1 VLSWPAPLLPTLPGT
16 GAVLKV
22 HDTSRGEMVAT
33 TPGPTA
39 RMYVCGITPYDA
51 THLGHAATY
60 LAFDLVNRV
69 WRDAGHAVHYVQNV
83 TDIDDPLLER
93 ADRDHEDWIVLGMRE
108 TALFREDMTA
118 LRVLPPENY
127 VGAVESIPRIV
138 AHIEDLLDAGLA
150 YVLDDG
156 TGDIYHDVS
165 QAPGFGRESGY
176 DEATMLGFFAER
188 GGDPDRAGKR
198 QPLDPMLWRGERPG
212 EPSWAGP
219 RGVAGRP
226 GWHIECATI
235 ALDTIG
241 MGFDVQGGGSDLVF
255 PHHEYS
261 AVHAEALT
269 ATKPFARA
277 YVHAAMIGLDG
288 EKMSKSRGNLV
299 FVSRLRGDGVDPMAI
314 RLALLSG
321 HYRTDRAW
329 TTDLLRTAEQRLAT
343 WRQAVGL
350 DAGAPAAPVLQGL
363 RERLAD
369 DLDSPGAIALVDAW
383 AAETLAG
390 SPDAEEEAPRIVCDA
405 VDALLGVALDSCA
418 RDRALGDRG

>member
-16 GAVLKV
+16 GPVLKV
-22 HDTSRGEMVAT
+22 YDTSRREVVAT
-33 TPGPTA
+33 SPGPTA

-118 LRVLPPENY
+118 LRVLPPEDY
-127 VGAVESIPRIV
+127 VGAVESIPKIV
-138 AHIEDLLDAGLA
+138 AHIEDLLDDGLA
-150 YVLDDG
+150 YSLDDG
-156 TGDIYHDVS
+156 TGDIYHDVA
-165 QAPGFGRESGY
+165 QAPGFGGESGY
-176 DEATMLGFFAER
+176 DEATMLRLFAER
-188 GGDPDRAGKR
+188 GGDPERPGKR
-198 QPLDPMLWRGERPG
+198 QALDPMLWRGERPG
-212 EPSWAGP
+212 EPSWPGP
-219 RGVAGRP
+219 RGTAGRP

-329 TTDLLRTAEQRLAT
+329 TPDLLRAAEKRLAT
-343 WRQAVGL
+343 WRRAVSL
-350 DAGAPAAPVLQGL
+350 DVGAPAAPLLVGL

-390 SPDAEEEAPRIVCDA
+390 GPDAEEEAPRIVCDA
-405 VDALLGVALDSCA
+405 VDALLGVAL
-418 RDRALGDRG
+418 GDCG

>member
-1 VLSWPAPLLPTLPGT
+1 MLSWPAPLLPTLPGT
-16 GAVLKV
+16 GPVLKV
-22 HDTSRGEMVAT
+22 YDTARGEIVAT
-33 TPGPTA
+33 TPDRTA

-93 ADRDHEDWIVLGMRE
+93 AERDGEDWIVLAMRE

-118 LRVLPPENY
+118 LRVLPPEDY
-127 VGAVESIPRIV
+127 VGAVEAIPRIV
-138 AHIEDLLDAGLA
+138 AHVERLLDDGLA

-156 TGDIYHDVS
+156 TGDVYHDVA
-165 QAPGFGRESGY
+165 QAPGFGTESGY
-176 DEATMLGFFAER
+176 DEATMLTFFAER

-198 QPLDPMLWRGERPG
+198 NRLDPMLWRGERPG
-212 EPSWAGP
+212 EPAWPGP
-219 RGVAGRP
+219 RGTRGRP
-226 GWHIECATI
+226 GWHVECATI

-261 AVHAEALT
+261 AVHAEALS

-277 YVHAAMIGLDG
+277 YVHAAMVGLDG

-299 FVSRLRGDGVDPMAI
+299 FVSRLRGEGVDPMAI

-329 TTDLLRTAEQRLAT
+329 TGDLLAAAVERLTTWRLAAG
-343 WRQAVGL
+343 RE
-350 DAGAPAAPVLQGL
+350 AGAPAGPVLHGL

-383 AAETLAG
+383 AERTLAG
-390 SPDAEEEAPRIVCDA
+390 GEDLEEHAPQVVADA
-405 VDALLGVALDSCA
+405 VDALLGVDLQA
-418 RDRALGDRG
+418 G

>member
-1 VLSWPAPLLPTLPGT
+1 MLSWPAPLLPTLPGT
-16 GAVLKV
+16 GPALKL
-22 HDTSRGEMVAT
+22 HDTARGEVVAT
-33 TPGPTA
+33 SPGRVA
-39 RMYVCGITPYDA
+39 KMYVCGITPYDA

-60 LAFDLVNRV
+60 LAFDLVNRA

-93 ADRDHEDWIVLGMRE
+93 AERDGEDWVVLAMRE

-118 LRVLPPENY
+118 LRVLPPDDY
-127 VGAVESIPRIV
+127 VGAVEAIPKIV
-138 AHIEDLLDAGLA
+138 AHVETLLDEGLA

-156 TGDIYHDVS
+156 TGDVYHDVA
-165 QAPGFGRESGY
+165 QAPGFGGESRY
-176 DEATMLGFFAER
+176 DEATMLRFFAER
-188 GGDPDRAGKR
+188 GGDPDRPGKR
-198 QPLDPMLWRGERPG
+198 NRLDPLLWRGQRPG

-219 RGVAGRP
+219 RGSGGRP
-226 GWHIECATI
+226 GWHVECATI

-288 EKMSKSRGNLV
+288 AKMSKSRGNLV
-299 FVSRLRGDGVDPMAI
+299 FVSKLRGEGVDPMAI

-329 TTDLLRTAEQRLAT
+329 TPQLLTEAEERLAT
-343 WRQAVGL
+343 WRRAVAL
-350 DAGAPAAPVLQGL
+350 PAGVAAAPVLTGL
-363 RERLAD
+363 RERLSD
-369 DLDSPGAIALVDAW
+369 DLDSPGALAVVDEW
-383 AAETLAG
+383 AARTLSAG
-390 SPDAEEEAPRIVCDA
+390 DHPALEEGAPAVVCDA
-405 VDALLGVALDSCA
+405 VDALLGISLQEC
-418 RDRALGDRG
+418 

>member
-1 VLSWPAPLLPTLPGT
+1 MLSWPAPLLPTLPGT
-16 GAVLKV
+16 GPALRL
-22 HDTSRGEMVAT
+22 HDTARDEVVAT
-33 TPGPTA
+33 SPDRVA

-93 ADRDHEDWIVLGMRE
+93 AARDGEDWVVLAMRE

-118 LRVLPPENY
+118 LRVLPPDDY
-127 VGAVESIPRIV
+127 VGAVEAIPRIV
-138 AHIEDLLDAGLA
+138 AHIESLLDEGLA
-150 YVLDDG
+150 YALDDG
-156 TGDIYHDVS
+156 TGDVYHDVAR
-165 QAPGFGRESGY
+165 APGFGGESGY
-176 DEATMLGFFAER
+176 DEATMLRFFAER

-198 QPLDPMLWRGERPG
+198 NRLDPLLWRGQRPG

-219 RGVAGRP
+219 RGTQGRP

-241 MGFDVQGGGSDLVF
+241 MGFDLQGGGSDLVF

-269 ATKPFARA
+269 ATKPFAKA

-299 FVSRLRGDGVDPMAI
+299 FVSKLRGEGVDPMAI

-329 TTDLLRTAEQRLAT
+329 TPQLLTEAEQRLAT
-343 WRQAVGL
+343 WRRAVAL
-350 DAGAPAAPVLQGL
+350 PAGAAAAPVLTGL
-363 RERLAD
+363 RERLSD
-369 DLDSPGAIALVDAW
+369 DLDTPGAIAVVDGW
-383 AAETLAG
+383 AARTLAAG
-390 SPDAEEEAPRIVCDA
+390 EGPAQDEGAPGIVGDA
-405 VDALLGVALDSCA
+405 VDALLGISVQDA
-418 RDRALGDRG
+418 

>member
-16 GAVLKV
+16 GAVLKL
-22 HDTSRGEMVAT
+22 HDTSRGEVVAT
-33 TPGPTA
+33 EPGPTA

-60 LAFDLVNRV
+60 LAFDLVNRI
-69 WRDAGHAVHYVQNV
+69 WRDAGHAVQYVQNV

-93 ADRDHEDWIVLGMRE
+93 ADRDGEDWIVLGMRE

-118 LRVLPPENY
+118 LRVLPPEDY

-138 AHIEDLLDAGLA
+138 ARIEDLLDDGLA
-150 YVLDDG
+150 YTLDDG
-156 TGDIYHDVS
+156 TGDIYHDVA
-165 QAPGFGRESGY
+165 QAPGFGQESGY
-176 DEATMLGFFAER
+176 DEATMLELFAER
-188 GGDPDRAGKR
+188 GGDPDRPGKR
-198 QPLDPMLWRGERPG
+198 NRLDPMLWRGRRPG

-219 RGVAGRP
+219 RGVDGRP

-235 ALDTIG
+235 ALETIG

-299 FVSRLRGDGVDPMAI
+299 FVSKLRGEGVDPMAI

-321 HYRTDRAW
+321 HYRTDREW
-329 TTDLLRTAEQRLAT
+329 SPELLRTAEERLAT
-343 WRQAVGL
+343 WRRAVAL
-350 DAGAPAAPVLQGL
+350 DAGAPAAPVLAGL

-369 DLDSPGAIALVDAW
+369 DLDSPGAISLVDEW
-383 AAETLAG
+383 AAATLAG
-390 SPDAEEEAPRIVCDA
+390 GGEQEDEAPRIVCDA
-405 VDALLGVALDSCA
+405 VDALLGVAL
-418 RDRALGDRG
+418 GDCG

>member
-1 VLSWPAPLLPTLPGT
+1 
-16 GAVLKV
+16 
-22 HDTSRGEMVAT
+22 M
-33 TPGPTA
+33 
-39 RMYVCGITPYDA
+39 
-51 THLGHAATY
+51 
-60 LAFDLVNRV
+60 
-69 WRDAGHAVHYVQNV
+69 
-83 TDIDDPLLER
+83 
-93 ADRDHEDWIVLGMRE
+93 VLGMRE

-118 LRVLPPENY
+118 LRVLPPEDY

-138 AHIEDLLDAGLA
+138 AHIETLLDEGLA

-156 TGDIYHDVS
+156 TGDIYHDVA
-165 QAPGFGRESGY
+165 QAPGFGAESGY
-176 DEATMLGFFAER
+176 DEATMLRLLRRAR
-188 GGDPDRAGKR
+188 GRP
-198 QPLDPMLWRGERPG
+198 RPG
-212 EPSWAGP
+212 GQAAAAGPDALARRPPRASRRWPGP
-219 RGVAGRP
+219 RGTTGRP

-299 FVSRLRGDGVDPMAI
+299 FVSKLRGEGVDPMAI

-329 TTDLLRTAEQRLAT
+329 TADLLSTAEQRLAT
-343 WRQAVGL
+343 WRRRRRPGRR
-350 DAGAPAAPVLQGL
+350 GARPAPLLAGL
-363 RERLAD
+363 RERLSD
-369 DLDSPGAIALVDAW
+369 DLDSPGAIALVDDW
-383 AAETLAG
+383 AA
-390 SPDAEEEAPRIVCDA
+390 PHPRRRRRHAEEEAPRIV
-405 VDALLGVALDSCA
+405 
-418 RDRALGDRG
+418 

>member
-1 VLSWPAPLLPTLPGT
+1 
-16 GAVLKV
+16 
-22 HDTSRGEMVAT
+22 
-33 TPGPTA
+33 
-39 RMYVCGITPYDA
+39 
-51 THLGHAATY
+51 
-60 LAFDLVNRV
+60 
-69 WRDAGHAVHYVQNV
+69 
-83 TDIDDPLLER
+83 
-93 ADRDHEDWIVLGMRE
+93 
-108 TALFREDMTA
+108 
-118 LRVLPPENY
+118 

-138 AHIEDLLDAGLA
+138 ARIEDLLDDGLA
-150 YVLDDG
+150 YTLDDG
-156 TGDIYHDVS
+156 TGDIYHDVA
-165 QAPGFGRESGY
+165 QAPGFGQESGY
-176 DEATMLGFFAER
+176 DEATMLELFAER
-188 GGDPDRAGKR
+188 GGDPDRPGKR
-198 QPLDPMLWRGERPG
+198 NRLDPMLWRGRRPG

-235 ALDTIG
+235 ALETIG

-321 HYRTDRAW
+321 HYRTDRQW
-329 TTDLLRTAEQRLAT
+329 SSELLRTAEERLAT
-343 WRQAVGL
+343 WRRAVAL
-350 DAGAPAAPVLQGL
+350 DAGAPAAPVLAGL

-369 DLDSPGAIALVDAW
+369 DLDSPGAIALVDQW
-383 AAETLAG
+383 AAATLAG
-390 SPDAEEEAPRIVCDA
+390 RGEQEDEAPRIVCDA
-405 VDALLGVALDSCA
+405 VDALLGVAL
-418 RDRALGDRG
+418 GDCG

>member
-1 VLSWPAPLLPTLPGT
+1 MLSWSAPLLPTLPGT
-16 GAVLKV
+16 GSVLKV
-22 HDTSRGEMVAT
+22 YDTARGEIVAT
-33 TPGPTA
+33 TPDRTA

-83 TDIDDPLLER
+83 TDVDDPLLER
-93 ADRDHEDWIVLGMRE
+93 AARDREDWIVLAMRE

-118 LRVLPPENY
+118 LRVLPPEDY

-138 AHIEDLLDAGLA
+138 AHIEQLLDAGLA
-150 YVLDDG
+150 YVLADG
-156 TGDIYHDVS
+156 TGDIYHDVA
-165 QAPGFGRESGY
+165 QAPGFGAESGY
-176 DEATMLGFFAER
+176 DEATMLSFFAER

-198 QPLDPMLWRGERPG
+198 NRLDPLLWRGERPE
-212 EPSWAGP
+212 EPAWPGP
-219 RGVAGRP
+219 RGTRGRP
-226 GWHIECATI
+226 GWHIECAAI

-255 PHHEYS
+255 PHHEFS
-261 AVHAEALT
+261 ALHAEALT

-277 YVHAAMIGLDG
+277 YVHAAMVGLDG

-299 FVSRLRGDGVDPMAI
+299 FVSKLRGEGVDPMAI

-321 HYRTDRAW
+321 HYRTDREW
-329 TTDLLRTAEQRLAT
+329 SDRLLTEAQERLAT
-343 WRQAVGL
+343 WRSAVGRE
-350 DAGAPAAPVLQGL
+350 AGAPAGPVLHGL
-363 RERLAD
+363 RERLSD

-383 AAETLAG
+383 AARTLAG
-390 SPDAEEEAPRIVCDA
+390 GEDLEEHAPQVVCDA
-405 VDALLGVALDSCA
+405 VDALLGVELQGS
-418 RDRALGDRG
+418 

>member
-1 VLSWPAPLLPTLPGT
+1 MLSWPAPLLPTLPGSGPVLRLYDT
-16 GAVLKV
+16 ARGQVVDTEPGAV
-22 HDTSRGEMVAT
+22 
-33 TPGPTA
+33 A

-93 ADRDHEDWIVLGMRE
+93 AERDGEDWVVLGMRE

-118 LRVLPPENY
+118 LRVLPPEDY
-127 VGAVESIPRIV
+127 VGAVAAIPMIV
-138 AHIEDLLDAGLA
+138 AHVETLLDAGLA

-156 TGDIYHDVS
+156 TGDVYHDVA
-165 QAPGFGRESGY
+165 QAPGFGEESGY
-176 DEATMLGFFAER
+176 DEATMLALSAER
-188 GGDPDRAGKR
+188 GGDPDRPGKR
-198 QPLDPMLWRGERPG
+198 NRLDPLLWRGAREG
-212 EPSWAGP
+212 EPSWPGP
-219 RGVAGRP
+219 RGIAGRP
-226 GWHIECATI
+226 GWHVECAAI

-269 ATKPFARA
+269 GTKPFARA

-299 FVSRLRGDGVDPMAI
+299 FVSKLRGEGVDPMAI

-329 TTDLLRTAEQRLAT
+329 TPDLLATAEARLAT
-343 WRQAVGL
+343 WRQATAR
-350 DAGAPAAPVLQGL
+350 DAGAPAAPVLAAL
-363 RERLAD
+363 RDRLAD
-369 DLDSPGAIALVDAW
+369 DLDSPGAIAAVDAW
-383 AAETLAG
+383 AQATLAG
-390 SPDAEEEAPRIVCDA
+390 DGEAEDGAPAIVADA
-405 VDALLGVALDSCA
+405 VDALLGVELDTALREA
-418 RDRALGDRG
+418 